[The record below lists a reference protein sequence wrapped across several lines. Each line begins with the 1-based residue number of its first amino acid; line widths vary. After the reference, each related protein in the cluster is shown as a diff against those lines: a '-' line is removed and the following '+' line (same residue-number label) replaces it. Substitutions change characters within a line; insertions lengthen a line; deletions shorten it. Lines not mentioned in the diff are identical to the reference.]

1 MLARCH
7 VHLVGTS
14 NPENLGSVARLL
26 DNFGVGTAL
35 TLTAPRVAPDD
46 HRALVVGR
54 AARERLAA
62 ARVVATLDEAVADC
76 AFVVGFSARRGNER
90 PGVSLRSLAATLAE
104 RVPAGAIALVFGP
117 EDTGLLSEHIDRCD
131 LVANI
136 ETPGPLASFNLG
148 QAVALALWE
157 LAGSPADAAAP
168 SPSRGG
174 ATHAELEALLDH
186 AFAALDAIGYWGPE
200 ERGKRRVY
208 LRRLLAGAG
217 LRSDEVRSLRGLCQ
231 QVLRAVAPSSGDPRP

>member
-26 DNFGVGTAL
+26 ENFGVSTAL
-35 TLTAPRVAPDD
+35 TLTAPRVPPDD

-54 AARERLAA
+54 AARERLAT
-62 ARVVATLDEAVADC
+62 ARIVPTLDEAVREC

-90 PGVSLRSLAATLAE
+90 PPVSLRALAATLAE
-104 RVPAGAIALVFGP
+104 RAPAGAIALVFGP
-117 EDTGLLSEHIDRCD
+117 EDTGLLGEHIERCD
-131 LVANI
+131 LVASI

-157 LAGSPADAAAP
+157 LARADAPPPAP
-168 SPSRGG
+168 ARGG

-186 AFAALDAIGYWGPE
+186 AFTALAAAGYF
-200 ERGKRRVY
+200 RGDVRGELRARKRVHLRRV
-208 LRRLLAGAG
+208 LAGAG
-217 LRSDEVRSLRGLCQ
+217 LRSDEVRGLHGLCAHM
-231 QVLRAVAPSSGDPRP
+231 LRALAPTGDE

>member
-26 DNFGVGTAL
+26 ENFGVATTL

-54 AARERLAA
+54 AARARLET
-62 ARVVATLDEAVADC
+62 ARVVPTLAEAVADC
-76 AFVVGFSARRGNER
+76 AFVVGFSARRGSER
-90 PGVSLRSLAATLAE
+90 PGVSLRALAATLAE
-104 RVPAGAIALVFGP
+104 RAPAGAIALVFGP
-117 EDTGLLSEHIDRCD
+117 EDTGLLGEHIHRCD
-131 LVANI
+131 LVASI

-157 LAGSPADAAAP
+157 LARAEATPVTPA
-168 SPSRGG
+168 RGG
-174 ATHAELEALLDH
+174 ASHAELEALLDH
-186 AFAALDAIGYWGPE
+186 AFSALDAVGYFRGQ
-200 ERGKRRVY
+200 ERERKRVHLRRV
-208 LRRLLAGAG
+208 LAGAG
-217 LRSDEVRSLRGLCQ
+217 LRSDEVRGLHGLCA
-231 QVLRAVAPSSGDPRP
+231 QVLKALAAGGGQAPL